1 MSSSSSWGGASR
13 LRSSLLLERIF
24 LLDTILL
31 ASWPPGLLASWPHL
45 RGCYESLTVTASRRA
60 PETLTIRRIE
70 LSLST
75 EYLRWQVVLHTLCF
89 PHITTYKEDH
99 CIVHT
104 EILTIAMASVGKL
117 HFKEIFQI
125 FRHWQHFLHGLAWCW
140 TQGWETD
147 GLLVHHKVP

>member
-125 FRHWQHFLHGLAWCW
+125 FRHWQHFLHGLL
-140 TQGWETD
+140 G
-147 GLLVHHKVP
+147 GVLVVVDPRMGN

>member
-1 MSSSSSWGGASR
+1 M
-13 LRSSLLLERIF
+13 
-24 LLDTILL
+24 
-31 ASWPPGLLASWPHL
+31 
-45 RGCYESLTVTASRRA
+45 TASRRA

-125 FRHWQHFLHGLAWCW
+125 FRHWQHFLHGLL
-140 TQGWETD
+140 G
-147 GLLVHHKVP
+147 GVLVVVDPRMGN

>member
-31 ASWPPGLLASWPHL
+31 ASWPPGRLASWPHF
-45 RGCYESLTVTASRRA
+45 RGCYESLTVTSSRRA
-60 PETLTIRRIE
+60 PETSTIRRIE

-125 FRHWQHFLHGLAWCW
+125 FRHWQHFLHGLL
-140 TQGWETD
+140 G
-147 GLLVHHKVP
+147 GVLVVDPRMGN